1 MFLGLLLLM
10 DTVVLLAACVF
21 GFQSR
26 REKEAR
32 ATTFGW
38 GAVIF
43 HLILIPAMVWLPP
56 LRVPIALLFLLY
68 VFLLLACLIPGKS
81 RPRGTMDHVVG
92 DAKRFDERDIV
103 FARIEGLKPGTEPY
117 IQYYEAH
124 PEKKTYDDKR
134 RESGGFPVGPP
145 GAIDAG
151 YLPNT
156 AMTEATFRMCGFIGD
171 HALAKPE
178 PDTPPYPLSPE
189 KATSIIKH
197 FALHLGADLVGVC
210 RVNPLWVYS
219 HKGEIHYGEW
229 EEWGM
234 EKPEPLPFAV
244 VFATE
249 MSHEHVRA
257 APHTPTLAES
267 ATQYCKGEYISTIL
281 AQWFAAMGY
290 RAAAQ
295 HFLHYD
301 LLPVPL
307 AVDAGL
313 GELGRL
319 GYLIS
324 RKFGPRVRVFATTTD
339 MPLVPD
345 KPISIGADDFCRR
358 CKKCATACPSGSI
371 PKGEKGMYNGV
382 KKWKLD
388 EESCYTFWGKAG
400 TDCAICMGICPFSRP
415 DTPLHRLVRWFV
427 ARSPAA
433 RTLFPYVDNWIY
445 GKKWKPATMP
455 PWLAYPE
462 GPGNA
467 TNETKVE
474 QGRRGKTDGP

>member
-1 MFLGLLLLM
+1 MLVWLLLTL
-10 DTVVLLAACVF
+10 DAVVFFAAGIF
-21 GFQSR
+21 ALQSR
-26 REKEAR
+26 REKETR

-38 GAVIF
+38 SVVLF
-43 HLILIPAMVWLPP
+43 HLFLVPIIIGLPP
-56 LRVPIALLFLLY
+56 LRLPVAVLFALYLLFI
-68 VFLLLACLIPGKS
+68 LACLIPGRAK
-81 RPRGTMDHVVG
+81 PRGAMDHVVG
-92 DAKRFDERDIV
+92 EAKRFDERDIV
-103 FARIEGLKPGTEPY
+103 FARIEGLRPGSEPY

-124 PEKKTYDDKR
+124 PEKKAYDDKR

-145 GAIDAG
+145 GAIDGG
-151 YLPNT
+151 YPPNT
-156 AMTEATFRMCGFIGD
+156 AMTEATFHMCGFMGD
-171 HALAKPE
+171 HAVANPDPE
-178 PDTPPYPLSPE
+178 AGPHPLTPE
-189 KATSIIKH
+189 KATSIIKN

-229 EEWGM
+229 EEWGK
-234 EKPEPLPFAV
+234 EKPGPLPFAV

-249 MSHEHVRA
+249 MGYEHVRA

-290 RAAAQ
+290 RAVAQ

-339 MPLVPD
+339 MPLIPD
-345 KPISIGADDFCRR
+345 QPISIGADDFCRR

-371 PKGEKGMYNGV
+371 PEGEKSIYNGIR
-382 KKWKLD
+382 KWKLD
-388 EESCYTFWGKAG
+388 EESCYAFWGRAG
-400 TDCAICMGICPFSRP
+400 TDCGVCMGICPFSRP
-415 DTPLHRLVRWFV
+415 DTPLHRVVRWFV
-427 ARSPAA
+427 ARSPVA
-433 RTLFPYVDNWIY
+433 RTLFPYMDNLIY
-445 GKKWKPATMP
+445 GKKWKPATML
-455 PWLAYPE
+455 PWLAYPKGSRSASNGPKLKE
-462 GPGNA
+462 GSGN
-467 TNETKVE
+467 
-474 QGRRGKTDGP
+474 